1 VTSAPSYPLIHVAEA
16 ERPADAPPLTQR
28 TTDRTCREVFAHLPA
43 AVSVITTDGAHGPA
57 GMTASAVCSL
67 SVDPPLILVCIANRS
82 RTLEYIL
89 SHGTF
94 AVNVLREDQADV
106 ARAFADPGTGQ
117 HNRFAAAP
125 SRRESG
131 ALLLEESAAWL
142 ACDVQ
147 DTYPGG
153 DHTIVTGRIRSLGAS
168 RIRPLL
174 WHGRRFRALS

>member
-1 VTSAPSYPLIHVAEA
+1 MTSAAGYPLLSVTVT
-16 ERPADAPPLTQR
+16 ERLPDSPPLTNP
-28 TTDRTCREVFAHLPA
+28 TTGGKCREVFAHLPA

-82 RTLEYIL
+82 RTLHYIV

-94 AVNVLREDQADV
+94 AVNVLREDQTEV
-106 ARAFADPGTGQ
+106 AKAFADPGTGQ
-117 HNRFAAAP
+117 HNRFAAATCH
-125 SRRESG
+125 REAG
-131 ALLLEESAAWL
+131 ALLLENCAAYL
-142 ACDVQ
+142 VCDVQ

-153 DHTIVTGRIRSLGAS
+153 DHTIVTGRIHSLSAS
-168 RIRPLL
+168 RVRPLI